1 MTATAN
7 TRALD
12 PDDPLGADASP
23 PPDPGRRGGRVNRGV
38 FVVSAALMV
47 ALTAWAMADPTGA
60 EAVIGVAV
68 GWIST
73 WFGWWYF
80 VLAAAILVF
89 VILVG
94 LSRSGKIKLGP
105 DHSRPRFNMF
115 TWAAML
121 FAAGIGTDLMFYSV
135 AEPAAQYLAPPV
147 GDGSTVEAARQ
158 AIVWTLFHYGLIGW
172 GMYALMGMA
181 LAYFTYRR
189 GMPLSLRSALHPL
202 FGDRIW
208 GRLGDVVDVAAI
220 IGTIFGLATS
230 LGIGVSMLG
239 RGLNVLTGIPDGTAV
254 QVALI
259 AIAVL
264 MATLS
269 TISGVARGVRR
280 LSELTVVLAILLLV
294 FVTVTGKTDFLLNG
308 LVQNLGDYLA
318 RMPGLTLD
326 TMAYDAPT
334 DWLNAWTL
342 FFWAWWVAW
351 APFVGLF
358 LARISRGRTIR
369 QFVFGC
375 LSIPFLFVL
384 GWASIFGNSAID
396 LIANGGPEGAAFGE
410 AATTDF
416 AFGLFGLLETFPAA
430 PAVIGVA
437 LVTGLLFYVT
447 SADSGALVLA
457 GLSSRPR
464 RDEEDA
470 APWLRVVWAAIT
482 GLLTLAML
490 LVGGITA
497 LQNGTLVMGLPL
509 SFVMV
514 AIMLS
519 LYRALQSENRKLD
532 TMRTMLP
539 ATLSGRG
546 STGGSPGAWRRRLAR
561 LVTYPG
567 PRAARAF
574 VADVVRP
581 ALTDVTAELTRRD
594 LVARLTEVPGP
605 HAVPCLGIEVEHQ
618 GAALFRYHL
627 EPVEAPTPS
636 FARIPQTDE
645 TYLRIEVHL
654 AEGAQGY
661 DVIGWTKDQLICDVL
676 DQYERHLAFLQA
688 DAAAR
693 TPAAEHVTEHVE
705 GNADEPEPVDGARP

>member
-1 MTATAN
+1 MTATADAPAPRPE
-7 TRALD
+7 TSAS
-12 PDDPLGADASP
+12 ADGSP
-23 PPDPGRRGGRVNRGV
+23 PDQGTGRRRGRVNGPV
-38 FVVSAALMV
+38 FVVSAVLMV
-47 ALTAWAMADPTGA
+47 AVTVWAMADPAGA
-60 EAVIGVAV
+60 EATIGVAV

-89 VILVG
+89 VILVA
-94 LSRSGKIKLGP
+94 LSRSGKVKLGP
-105 DHSRPRFNMF
+105 DHSRPKFNMF

-147 GDGSTVEAARQ
+147 GDGGTVEASRQ

-202 FGDRIW
+202 FGDRVW

-239 RGLNVLTGIPDGTAV
+239 RGLNVLTGIPDGTSV

-259 AIAVL
+259 AVAVI

-280 LSELTVVLAILLLV
+280 LSEIMVALALLLLV

-318 RMPGLTLD
+318 RMPGMTLD

-375 LSIPFLFVL
+375 LTVPFLFVL

-396 LIANGGPEGAAFGE
+396 FIVNGGEAGTAFGE
-410 AATTDF
+410 AATTDY
-416 AFGLFGLLETFPAA
+416 AYGLFGLLEQFPAA
-430 PAVIGVA
+430 PVVIGVA

-464 RDEEDA
+464 HDEEDA
-470 APWLRVVWAAIT
+470 APWLRVVWAMIT

-497 LQNGTLVMGLPL
+497 LQNGTLIMGLPL

-514 AIMLS
+514 AIMLA
-519 LYRALQSENRKLD
+519 LYRALQAENRKFD
-532 TMRTMLP
+532 TVRTMLP
-539 ATLSGRG
+539 ATLSGRTSG
-546 STGGSPGAWRRRLAR
+546 AGTQGGWRRRLGL

-567 PRAARAF
+567 PRAARTF
-574 VADVVRP
+574 VDEVIRP
-581 ALTDVTAELTRRD
+581 ALSEVTEELTSRSLD
-594 LVARLTEVPGP
+594 ARMSESAGP
-605 HAVPCLGIEVEHQ
+605 RGVPCLGLDVAHG
-618 GAALFRYHL
+618 GADAFRYHL

-636 FARIPQTDE
+636 FTRIPQEGD

-661 DVIGWTKDQLICDVL
+661 DVIGWTKEQLIGDIL
-676 DQYERHLAFLQA
+676 DQYERHLAYLQA
-688 DAAAR
+688 DEADGAA
-693 TPAAEHVTEHVE
+693 VTE
-705 GNADEPEPVDGARP
+705 PSGAV